1 MFTQIIIRLLTPII
15 VEVIKELLAQLASG
29 QTVQVD
35 EQTVRSALMVR
46 ESRLATAIHGMRF
59 PQDEKPTT

>member
-29 QTVQVD
+29 HAVQVD
-35 EQTVRSALMVR
+35 EQTVKSAMMAR
-46 ESRLATAIHGMRF
+46 ESRVAQAIHGMRRHE
-59 PQDEKPTT
+59 DDSG